1 MKNNLI
7 NAIIKGILFCFP
19 SNIKRLEIIYLYR
32 DSIFEFCMKNDK
44 KLKMIELAP
53 PHKDDN
59 LEQII
64 YHIKLLIDYQ
74 SKNKFS
80 CYFTFNLAKINSKH

>member
-1 MKNNLI
+1 
-7 NAIIKGILFCFP
+7 
-19 SNIKRLEIIYLYR
+19 
-32 DSIFEFCMKNDK
+32 MKNDK

-74 SKNKFS
+74 SKNKF
-80 CYFTFNLAKINSKH
+80 YFLSFKQEYWERYYKYNQTAENLILINNIISLYQTIDKNLK